1 MKALLQLA
9 LIALTLCTSALSFA
23 DRQTSDD
30 EQHIDD
36 PRVQHRSY
44 EFPGTGESIPY
55 AVFVPSSYDS
65 SQGAP
70 LIVSLHG
77 LGRSHDWLMGYHGL
91 LDQAVAISWSRH
103 LAISAAA
110 GTAPEKPM
118 TCAMPSVANKMS

>member
-9 LIALTLCTSALSFA
+9 LITLTLSTSTLCFA
-23 DRQTSDD
+23 DRQKTDD

-36 PRVQHRSY
+36 PRVQHRNY
-44 EFPGTGESIPY
+44 EFPGTAESIPY

-65 SQGAP
+65 SQPAP

-91 LDQAVAISWSRH
+91 LDQAEANGYIVVTP
-103 LAISAAA
+103 LASA
-110 GTAPEKPM
+110 
-118 TCAMPSVANKMS
+118 